1 MIVFNCG
8 CTTYE
13 DIPVTETCSCG
24 GWQIARIRRK
34 IPVRSVKGRVVNT
47 LASILDVMRS
57 SKDRL
62 FVFDGEP
69 VFYVLH
75 RAQKNQADF
84 TCPYMWA
91 AKKFNHRLIIR
102 TCFETMPFTY
112 YQAIIQDLDVRVS
125 LRKDLSAILYV
136 NYPQQKGNFRTVIN
150 SLTEPVA
157 YIGEIP
163 AGAILPKGSE
173 RITEK
178 EYQYEK
184 RIER

>member
-8 CTTYE
+8 HIKYG
-13 DIPVTETCSCG
+13 DIPVTEMCTCG
-24 GWQIARIRRK
+24 GWQVTRIMRK
-34 IPVRSVKGRVVNT
+34 LPVRSVKGRVTNT
-47 LASILDVMRS
+47 LAAILDVMRA

-62 FVFDGEP
+62 FVFNGEP

-75 RAQKNQADF
+75 RMQKNQIDF
-84 TCPYMWA
+84 TCPYMAA

-112 YQAIIQDLDVRVS
+112 YQAVMQDLSVSVS
-125 LRKDLSAILYV
+125 LRRDLSVTMYV
-136 NYPQQKGNFRTVIN
+136 NYPRQRGNFRTVIN
-150 SLTEPVA
+150 NLTEPVA

-163 AGAILPKGSE
+163 AGVILPKGSE

-184 RIER
+184 RIAR